1 MMYAVAIP
9 LSIAAI
15 GWTLYLIDWLGR
27 RRNRRR
33 REAEATADARKAG

>member
-15 GWTLYLIDWLGR
+15 GWTLYLIDWLSRRQERRKREGR
-27 RRNRRR
+27 
-33 REAEATADARKAG
+33 T